1 MNVLGETL
9 EALANATNN
18 NTESLN
24 KVSQSIT
31 GLITITDA
39 LRRRI
44 EELEAKVKELENPNG
59 GSGAGHY
66 GGGPWG

>member
-1 MNVLGETL
+1 MSVLGDTL
-9 EALANATNN
+9 EALANATNH

-24 KVSQSIT
+24 KVSESIT

-39 LRRRI
+39 LRKRI
-44 EELEAKVKELENPNG
+44 EELEARVKELENPNG

>member
-1 MNVLGETL
+1 MNLLGQTL

-18 NTESLN
+18 NTSALDKCGDSILN
-24 KVSQSIT
+24 IIK
-31 GLITITDA
+31 ITDA
-39 LRRRI
+39 LTKRV
-44 EELEAKVKELENPNG
+44 EELEAKVKELENPQG